1 MEQTR
6 TGPKAFEPVPVD
18 LQGKTR
24 IACDEGTEG
33 TSDKASCAASADAGL
48 RRFHADEKRGKPSDR
63 PDSCGIWKLAKVRE
77 VLYNV
82 WKRSHG
88 RWCFNAI
95 CQTL

>member
-1 MEQTR
+1 METDPDR
-6 TGPKAFEPVPVD
+6 AKDFEPVPLICKV
-18 LQGKTR
+18 KRESPAT
-24 IACDEGTEG
+24 
-33 TSDKASCAASADAGL
+33 KAQKERLTKLLALHQLTPDYD
-48 RRFHADEKRGKPSDR
+48 FHADEKRGKPSDR

-95 CQTL
+95 CQML